1 MNTYPVDPPPRTSF
15 PSPEAWLAQVLAD
28 EIHELQ
34 IMTRSLEFS
43 IGFAEGVQSG
53 RWQGAQEVAGS
64 DGKDVSVAGSDR

>member
-1 MNTYPVDPPPRTSF
+1 MNAYPVDPPPRNSY
-15 PSPEAWLAQVLAD
+15 PNPESWRAQVLSD
-28 EIHELQ
+28 EIRELQ
-34 IMTRSLEFS
+34 IITRSLEFS